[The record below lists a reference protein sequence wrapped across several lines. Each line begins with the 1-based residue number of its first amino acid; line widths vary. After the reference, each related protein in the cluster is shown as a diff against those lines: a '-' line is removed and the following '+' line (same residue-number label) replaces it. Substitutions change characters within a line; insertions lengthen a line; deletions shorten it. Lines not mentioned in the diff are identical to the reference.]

1 MSLWHWIVWA
11 CAAAFVTKLL
21 GYAVPAKWLQ
31 SAKMAQ
37 VAGSMTV
44 ALLAALT
51 VMNTFASGTHLV
63 VDARVLALVVAAV
76 ALWLRAPFLLVV
88 VLGALSAAVAR
99 WLGILA

>member
-1 MSLWHWIVWA
+1 MTLWHWIMLA

-31 SAKMAQ
+31 SATMTQ

-63 VDARVLALVVAAV
+63 ADARVVALAAAGI

-88 VLGALSAAVAR
+88 VLGALSAALVR
-99 WLGILA
+99 WLGVLA